1 MQARCA
7 RGLAIALAAVTSG
20 CCFGG
25 LDASAPVPVA
35 AGPTATAPPV
45 IAPPVIEPPPALPA
59 VTPPTAPATG
69 PGGLPRAEDVLP
81 PGEVSAGALV
91 VAGEG
96 YRFQVRPTL
105 TEVPDLP
112 GTRAFRGRLE
122 GMIRP
127 SDVSVWMTRE
137 PYAGDLAALVEQYR
151 TINVTAEVTQD
162 SPVTI
167 SRAGE
172 VTHPAHRFVFTGA
185 SSVRMLVLAVDGGQS
200 YTFRCELPPEPNA
213 WINAGADC
221 MTMGATLHIAPP

>member
-7 RGLAIALAAVTSG
+7 RGLAIALVAIASG

-25 LDASAPVPVA
+25 LGASTPVPVA

-45 IAPPVIEPPPALPA
+45 IAPPVIAPPPA
-59 VTPPTAPATG
+59 TPPTAV
-69 PGGLPRAEDVLP
+69 PGVLPRAEDVLP
-81 PGEVSAGALV
+81 PGEVSADALV

-96 YRFQVRPTL
+96 YRFQIRPAL
-105 TEVPDLP
+105 TEVPDAP

-122 GMIRP
+122 GMMRP
-127 SDVSVWMTRE
+127 TDVSVWMARE

-162 SPVTI
+162 TPVTI
-167 SRAGE
+167 ARAGE
-172 VTHPAHRFVFTGA
+172 MTQSAHRFVFTGS
-185 SSVRMLVLAVDGGQS
+185 SSVRMLVLAVDGGHS

-213 WINAGADC
+213 WINAGVDC
-221 MTMGATLHIAPP
+221 MIMGSTLHIAPP